1 MAYRTVAHGT
11 ILLPEDYQDLFD
23 FVFDPSTQQ
32 YRKLSD
38 DFLSDGSND
47 IKARFQTYRDELR
60 VTQTS
65 GLTVSYQAGHVRYTD
80 GTITQISQGSLN
92 VQDNSTNYVYVN
104 EVGEVTSSTS
114 IPDRLLI
121 LAQVITSGGIVTAIN
136 DMRARWSIP
145 QSFGGDGEGG
155 EQFSI
160 LDLNDTPSS
169 YEGRAGQV
177 LAVNSS
183 ETGFTF
189 VPLPSASGGGY
200 AVTDTIQ
207 VVDGSLI
214 TLSAGITQISS
225 DGPLLP
231 VVTSASQP
239 DASRVSVSSIWS
251 SSYPGWKALNQQVG
265 GWDAW
270 ISGMGVNPAVT
281 PQWWQYDFPEPVT
294 IGRMLYSKR
303 GWYGN
308 HGQLKDFKIQKMSG
322 GTPTDLLTIT
332 DTPSKT
338 AGELHT
344 FPLSVAESG
353 VSSIRVFIT
362 GIYKKSQYPWC
373 ADIARIQFHQQTTA
387 SSSVGAVTGGFA
399 KARQAI
405 LSGLAISGNKAFVS
419 TGISD
424 GTDRVAVVDVTT
436 HSTIGD
442 FSLGDKSIYEILT
455 VTDSS
460 GGSFS
465 YSVQQNIQEAPLAPY
480 GTTKLYVGLG
490 NEVLVFDQQSG
501 TLMKTID
508 CGIATEISGI
518 AVSTRRN
525 KVFVTAKGGA
535 IVVIDAGNDTV
546 AVTLTGDDDAVY
558 GGVNHSIAID
568 DDRDSVYV
576 TSSSQ
581 NRVLVLNT
589 VTNTLVT
596 SISVG
601 SRPEGIGLSSS
612 QGLAAVCNRAANTVS
627 IISTLNNTVGA
638 SIAMSEMGSGAS
650 PVAVAIDDSTTPARA
665 VVALYD
671 YHQIA
676 IIDLSTNQ
684 IVGRAATPANP
695 VDCRFVPS
703 TGEIYVASEGGEI
716 TVISQSDNT

>member
-47 IKARFQTYRDELR
+47 IKARFQNYRDELR
-60 VTQTS
+60 VSQTS
-65 GLTVSYQAGHVRYTD
+65 GLTVSYRAGHVRYTD
-80 GTITQISQGSLN
+80 GTIKQIPQGSLN

-104 EVGEVTSSTS
+104 EVGEVISSTT
-114 IPDRLLI
+114 IPSRLLI

-145 QSFGGDGEGG
+145 QSFGGEGEGG

-160 LDLNDTPSS
+160 LDLNDTPNS

-177 LAVNSS
+177 LAVNSN
-183 ETGFTF
+183 ETGFAF
-189 VPLPSASGGGY
+189 VPLPSSSGGGY
-200 AVTDTIQ
+200 SVTDTIQ

-214 TLSAGITQISS
+214 TISAGITGISS
-225 DGPLLP
+225 DEPLLP
-231 VVTSASQP
+231 FITSGNDP
-239 DASRVSVSSIWS
+239 NVSRISVSSIYS
-251 SSYPGWKALNQQVG
+251 RTFPGWKALDGTITGYWLSRHPVSSSSP
-265 GWDAW
+265 D
-270 ISGMGVNPAVT
+270 
-281 PQWWQYDFPEPVT
+281 WWQYQFPSPVSV
-294 IGRMLYSKR
+294 GRMAISSSL
-303 GWYGN
+303 
-308 HGQLKDFKIQKMSG
+308 GQRSPVDFKIQDMTSG
-322 GTPTDLLTIT
+322 SPVDLLTVT
-332 DTPSKT
+332 DAPAHGSNIFTHSLPSQ
-338 AGELHT
+338 AM
-344 FPLSVAESG
+344 G
-353 VSSIRVFIT
+353 VENIRVLISKVAPERSGYVT
-362 GIYKKSQYPWC
+362 GL
-373 ADIARIQFHQQTTA
+373 ADIGRIQIYSQTNP
-387 SSSVGAVTGGFA
+387 SSSLGAVSGGFT

-424 GTDRVAVVDVTT
+424 GTDRVAVVDVAT

-442 FSLGDKSIYEILT
+442 FSLGDKSVYEILT

-465 YSVQQNIQEAPLAPY
+465 YSVQQSIQDAPLAPY

-490 NEVLVFDQQSG
+490 SDVLVFDQQSG

-508 CGIATEISGI
+508 CGVATEISGI

-546 AVTLTGDDDAVY
+546 AVTLTGDDDALY

-612 QGLAAVCNRAANTVS
+612 QGIAAVCNRAANTVS

-650 PVAVAIDDSTTPARA
+650 PVSVAIDDSTTPARA
-665 VVALYD
+665 VVALYS

-684 IVGRAATPANP
+684 VVGRAATPANP
-695 VDCRFVPS
+695 VDCKFVPA

-716 TVISQSDNT
+716 TVVSQSGN